1 MAKGRMRRLGTVATA
16 LLLLCGV
23 VGAFVWFRCGLR
35 GCPDVDMLKGYM
47 PDEASVLLDRDGK
60 EIGKLFV
67 ERRVV
72 IGVDSLPKHVLNAF
86 IAVEDKRFWD
96 HNGVDWRRVLG
107 ALVKNVRSGGIEQG
121 SSTITMQLAR
131 NVFPEQLPAH
141 RKTLWR
147 KLGEARVA
155 REIEKRY

>member
-1 MAKGRMRRLGTVATA
+1 MAKGRMRLLGIGVGVM
-16 LLLLCGV
+16 LLLCGLVGV
-23 VGAFVWFRCGLR
+23 VFWFRCGIR

-72 IGVDSLPKHVLNAF
+72 IGVDSLPEHVLNAF
-86 IAVEDKRFWD
+86 IAVEDKRFGE
-96 HNGVDWRRVLG
+96 HGGVDWRRVLG
-107 ALVKNVRSGGIEQG
+107 ALVKNVRAGEIEEG

-131 NVFPEQLPAH
+131 NVFPEQLPAS

-155 REIEKRY
+155 QEI